1 MVFFLEELS
10 IAGEE
15 LSIVGHTIFVHIDT
29 VAVKDVRR
37 VDVVRGELKESR
49 NLSIVQGSVCAILGE
64 VRESTI
70 SSRNV
75 LLRLH
80 QRLEQVAAVVVVL
93 RGRGKLGEL
102 RAGCHYSTA

>member
-1 MVFFLEELS
+1 MSATLYSSTSTL
-10 IAGEE
+10 
-15 LSIVGHTIFVHIDT
+15 
-29 VAVKDVRR
+29 AVKDVRR

-70 SSRNV
+70 SSTNV

-102 RAGCHYSTA
+102 RARCHYSTA